1 MTLAPTS
8 VVGVGTDLVDVE
20 RLRGA
25 LERQPGLAAR
35 LFTGSERDYASRHRD
50 PVPVLAARFAAKE
63 AAMKALGVGFTSVR
77 FDEIGVVRADDG
89 HPTLVVSGRAALRA
103 EELGVSHWHVSLS
116 HTDAMASAVVVAER
130 A

>member
-20 RLRGA
+20 RLRAA
-25 LERQPGLAAR
+25 LDRQPGLAAR

-89 HPTLVVSGRAALRA
+89 HPTLIVSGRALSATMGHFSDSGTVRNSS
-103 EELGVSHWHVSLS
+103 GVLMISQP
-116 HTDAMASAVVVAER
+116 TR
-130 A
+130 